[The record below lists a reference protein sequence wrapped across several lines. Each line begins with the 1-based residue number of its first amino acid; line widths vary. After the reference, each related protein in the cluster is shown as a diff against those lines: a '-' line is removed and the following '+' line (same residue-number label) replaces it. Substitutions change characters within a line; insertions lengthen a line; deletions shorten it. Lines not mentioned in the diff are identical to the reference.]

1 MARARRIDRARLL
14 ASLALA
20 FGLALVVYGVLDA
33 VTGRE
38 QSKLPPQIERIQP
51 AAGDRV
57 LNQAPVVVDL
67 ADGYAGR
74 LEVDGVAYPTVSTQ
88 IAEPTGAGADA
99 AAGDPVAVVEPD
111 SVRFDA
117 GTNTLTYQPRP
128 GGTVE
133 RFDIGRHIVRVVYW
147 RLVDGEAVSRSYT
160 WYFDVTV

>member
-38 QSKLPPQIERIQP
+38 QSRLPPQIERIQP

-99 AAGDPVAVVEPD
+99 AAAPTAVETGPD
-111 SVRFDA
+111 SVRVDA

-133 RFDIGRHIVRVVYW
+133 RFEIGRHIVRVVYW